1 MAATT
6 PPENGNGVNWHA
18 MSQEAVYESLGT
30 TPEHGLEPDE
40 VESRRLQYGYNELTA
55 APRPTFAQ
63 RLIAQF
69 NDFIVIILIVAA
81 VLSALLG
88 DYVEA
93 AAIIAIV
100 ILNAVLGLVQEG
112 RAEAALEAL
121 QNLAASVALA
131 IRGGHRVPVPTREL
145 VPADLVVLEAG
156 NNVPADLRLVE
167 TVAITAAVLGAY
179 LIGLRGHNEVPLM
192 ADTMAHDGFCHAQ
205 LLSCCRPFPRDPS
218 ASRSFRSVWARTG

>member
-1 MAATT
+1 MVATT

-18 MSQEAVYESLGT
+18 MSQEAVYESLGA

-88 DYVEA
+88 DYVKA
-93 AAIIAIV
+93 IAIIAIV
-100 ILNAVLGLVQEG
+100 ILNAVLAWC
-112 RAEAALEAL
+112 R
-121 QNLAASVALA
+121 
-131 IRGGHRVPVPTREL
+131 R
-145 VPADLVVLEAG
+145 
-156 NNVPADLRLVE
+156 
-167 TVAITAAVLGAY
+167 
-179 LIGLRGHNEVPLM
+179 
-192 ADTMAHDGFCHAQ
+192 DGPK
-205 LLSCCRPFPRDPS
+205 RR
-218 ASRSFRSVWARTG
+218 